1 MTISEHVILRYI
13 ERVLVIDIGEIE
25 KKIVDEETERL
36 IKTMK
41 SRKVSRGDFSIII
54 KNNTFMTVITKLIK
68 NKLIIFRL
76 INYLNPG
83 KMNWRY

>member
-1 MTISEHVILRYI
+1 VTISEHVILRYI